1 MNTLKGKTALVTGA
15 SRGIGA
21 AIALRLAQEGADV
34 AITYANSEDKAA
46 AVVTEIEA
54 LGRRARAYRIDSGDA
69 TALREG
75 IDRIAAEFGRLDILV
90 NNAGVLIAGQI
101 ADFALEDFDRTMA
114 VNLRAV
120 FVATQAAARHMGEGG
135 RIVNIGSCLAQ
146 RTGRPGIAVYA
157 ASKSALTGLTQG
169 FARDLGANGITVNL
183 VHPGPTDTDMNP
195 ADGARADLLRSLMP
209 IPRFG
214 EGVNIASLIAWIAS
228 EEGRYANGAS
238 FAVDG
243 GINA

>member
-1 MNTLKGKTALVTGA
+1 MNPLKGRTALVTGA

-21 AIALRLAQEGADV
+21 AIARRLAQEGADV
-34 AITYANSEDKAA
+34 AITYTSSEDKAA
-46 AVVTEIEA
+46 AVVAEIEA

-69 TALREG
+69 TVLREG
-75 IDRIAAEFGRLDILV
+75 IDRIAAEFGRLDILI
-90 NNAGVLIAGQI
+90 NNAGVLIAGQVT
-101 ADFALEDFDRTMA
+101 DFALEDFDRTMS

-157 ASKSALTGLTQG
+157 ASKSALTGLTRG
-169 FARDLGANGITVNL
+169 FARDLGVNGITVNL

-195 ADGARADLLRSLMP
+195 ADGARADLLRSQMP
-209 IPRFG
+209 IPRYG
-214 EGVNIASLIAWIAS
+214 EGVNIASLVAWIAS
-228 EEGRYANGAS
+228 DEGRYANGAS